1 MAVCWVELSTE
12 LCNDCLPA
20 FIANKRVPLD
30 LGFIRLLRSI
40 LSLLKSFA
48 HSSGSFAGF
57 EEKVANVSF
66 GSFVFRPPE
75 RGQQYLE

>member
-20 FIANKRVPLD
+20 FIASKRV
-30 LGFIRLLRSI
+30 LGFIVLLRSI
-40 LSLLKSFA
+40 SSLLKSFA

-66 GSFVFRPPE
+66 GSFLFQPPE
-75 RGQQYLE
+75 RSLLSI